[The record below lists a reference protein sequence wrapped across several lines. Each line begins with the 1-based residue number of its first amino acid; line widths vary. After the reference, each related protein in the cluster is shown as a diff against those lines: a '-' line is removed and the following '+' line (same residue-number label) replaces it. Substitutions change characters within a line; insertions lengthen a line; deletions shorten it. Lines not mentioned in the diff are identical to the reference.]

1 MAIVVDAF
9 EADENGN
16 VETFRG
22 IRNLPYYCIII
33 IIFFLFFFGN

>member
-16 VETFRG
+16 DETFRG
-22 IRNLPYYCIII
+22 IRNLPYYCIIASLMHH
-33 IIFFLFFFGN
+33 F